1 MVDELVR
8 AICSALNKEFNADNH
23 TYQIID
29 SPNLQGLKLP
39 AFTVNN
45 IQSIIDVKG
54 IQAFKNSYL
63 YEVRYHSNEKNAYKD
78 CLNILERVCIALKT
92 VTISDIKAHCLSFK
106 SKIVDDVLVI
116 TCTYDM
122 KLLRQAEKAET
133 MQTHKVV
140 FND

>member
-8 AICSALNKEFNADNH
+8 AICSALNKEFNADNRI
-23 TYQIID
+23 YQIID

-54 IQAFKNSYL
+54 IQVYRNSYL

-92 VTISDIKAHCLSFK
+92 VTIGDMKAHCLSFK
-106 SKIVDDVLVI
+106 SKIVDEVLVI
-116 TCTYDM
+116 TCTYNM
-122 KLLRQAEKAET
+122 SLLRQSKKDEA
-133 MQTHKVV
+133 MQIHKVV